1 MSSLEAL
8 AQCLDALLPAARR
21 TGDDRISVS
30 LDRGRKV
37 ELVLTDEDVDMLHV
51 AFGRTSDIADY
62 LLGEL
67 ASLPEDHGFLVYGQY
82 DVEPSHTP
90 ERVEPP
96 EEEHPGPG
104 EWFAFD
110 SDGRTGSHFSEWTE
124 PGD

>member
-1 MSSLEAL
+1 M
-8 AQCLDALLPAARR
+8 
-21 TGDDRISVS
+21 S
-30 LDRGRKV
+30 LDSGGQV
-37 ELVLTDEDVDMLHV
+37 ELVLTEHDVDMLHV
-51 AFGRTSDIADY
+51 AFGRTSEVADY

-82 DVEPSHTP
+82 DVEPSRTP
-90 ERVEPP
+90 ERVERP

-110 SDGRTGSHFSEWTE
+110 PEGQTRSRFSEWTE